1 MAAKKSRGLGRGLD
15 ALFGDMEVDILK
27 NDNEDTPKVEE
38 SSTDA
43 NKPSAGSAAKRTA
56 GSSENAAKAAES
68 DGSVQNVDPAAGG
81 ILYIDIND
89 IKPNTNQPRKVFD
102 EEKLE
107 DLAASIQEHGLIQP
121 EVLRSVGAGYE
132 IVAGER
138 RWRAARKAGVRNIPC
153 IVRELSDEEN
163 ISQGIGIREG
173 LAYGESR
180 AFRQPTTVYD
190 EDKVVREID
199 GVRLELVRLPGET
212 DDQIMI
218 WLPERQVLCCGDN
231 YYGCWPNLY
240 AIRGSQYRDIAGWLD
255 SLDEILSYSATYLLP
270 GHTRPLCGKEEVRSV
285 LTGFRD
291 AIRYVLEKTLA
302 GMNEGKDIDTLAS
315 EIVLPQEYASL
326 PYLGEYY
333 GCVEW
338 TVRAI
343 FTAYLGWFDGN
354 PTNLHPLPPKE
365 RAEKAVALAGG
376 ADAVLRAAEEA
387 VRKGEC
393 QWCLELCDLLLTI
406 GVNAEAARRQ
416 KAVALTKLA
425 AYETSAN
432 GRHYYLVCAH
442 ELENRH

>member
-1 MAAKKSRGLGRGLD
+1 MPGIWHVLGVGHSNAVIIEGRTSVILVDTLDTLERGQKLLEIIRSKT
-15 ALFGDMEVDILK
+15 E
-27 NDNEDTPKVEE
+27 
-38 SSTDA
+38 
-43 NKPSAGSAAKRTA
+43 KPVKT
-56 GSSENAAKAAES
+56 
-68 DGSVQNVDPAAGG
+68 
-81 ILYIDIND
+81 ILY
-89 IKPNTNQPRKVFD
+89 T
-102 EEKLE
+102 
-107 DLAASIQEHGLIQP
+107 HGHP
-121 EVLRSVGAGYE
+121 DHRGGAGAFSGTDPE
-132 IVAGER
+132 IIAFASATPVLKKTEMLQDIQNLRGIRQFGYA
-138 RWRAARKAGVRNIPC
+138 
-153 IVRELSDEEN
+153 LSDEEN

-255 SLDEILSYSATYLLP
+255 SLDEILSYSAAYLLP

-315 EIVLPQEYASL
+315 EIVLPQEYATL

>member
-1 MAAKKSRGLGRGLD
+1 M
-15 ALFGDMEVDILK
+15 
-27 NDNEDTPKVEE
+27 
-38 SSTDA
+38 
-43 NKPSAGSAAKRTA
+43 
-56 GSSENAAKAAES
+56 
-68 DGSVQNVDPAAGG
+68 
-81 ILYIDIND
+81 
-89 IKPNTNQPRKVFD
+89 
-102 EEKLE
+102 
-107 DLAASIQEHGLIQP
+107 
-121 EVLRSVGAGYE
+121 
-132 IVAGER
+132 
-138 RWRAARKAGVRNIPC
+138 
-153 IVRELSDEEN
+153 
-163 ISQGIGIREG
+163 
-173 LAYGESR
+173 
-180 AFRQPTTVYD
+180 
-190 EDKVVREID
+190 
-199 GVRLELVRLPGET
+199 
-212 DDQIMI
+212 
-218 WLPERQVLCCGDN
+218 
-231 YYGCWPNLY
+231 
-240 AIRGSQYRDIAGWLD
+240 D

>member
-1 MAAKKSRGLGRGLD
+1 M
-15 ALFGDMEVDILK
+15 LK
-27 NDNEDTPKVEE
+27 PN
-38 SSTDA
+38 
-43 NKPSAGSAAKRTA
+43 G
-56 GSSENAAKAAES
+56 AAELTVFTEKS
-68 DGSVQNVDPAAGG
+68 YKETITPIVPGIWHVLGVGHSNAVIIEGRTSVILVDTLDTLERGQKLLEIIRSRTEKPVKTILYTHGHPDHRSGAGAFSGTDPEIIAFAPAAPVLKKTEMLQDIQNLRG
-81 ILYIDIND
+81 IR
-89 IKPNTNQPRKVFD
+89 QF
-102 EEKLE
+102 
-107 DLAASIQEHGLIQP
+107 
-121 EVLRSVGAGYE
+121 GY
-132 IVAGER
+132 A
-138 RWRAARKAGVRNIPC
+138 
-153 IVRELSDEEN
+153 LSDEEN

-291 AIRYVLEKTLA
+291 AIRYVLEETLA

>member
-1 MAAKKSRGLGRGLD
+1 M
-15 ALFGDMEVDILK
+15 
-27 NDNEDTPKVEE
+27 
-38 SSTDA
+38 
-43 NKPSAGSAAKRTA
+43 
-56 GSSENAAKAAES
+56 
-68 DGSVQNVDPAAGG
+68 
-81 ILYIDIND
+81 
-89 IKPNTNQPRKVFD
+89 
-102 EEKLE
+102 
-107 DLAASIQEHGLIQP
+107 
-121 EVLRSVGAGYE
+121 
-132 IVAGER
+132 
-138 RWRAARKAGVRNIPC
+138 
-153 IVRELSDEEN
+153 
-163 ISQGIGIREG
+163 
-173 LAYGESR
+173 
-180 AFRQPTTVYD
+180 
-190 EDKVVREID
+190 
-199 GVRLELVRLPGET
+199 
-212 DDQIMI
+212 
-218 WLPERQVLCCGDN
+218 LCCGDN

-326 PYLGEYY
+326 PYLG
-333 GCVEW
+333 G
-338 TVRAI
+338 
-343 FTAYLGWFDGN
+343 FDGN

>member
-1 MAAKKSRGLGRGLD
+1 MPGIWHVLGVGHSNAVIIEGRTSVILVDTLDTLERGQKLLEIIRSRTEKPVKTILYTHGHPDHRGG
-15 ALFGDMEVDILK
+15 AGAFSG
-27 NDNEDTPKVEE
+27 
-38 SSTDA
+38 TDPEIIA
-43 NKPSAGSAAKRTA
+43 FA
-56 GSSENAAKAAES
+56 
-68 DGSVQNVDPAAGG
+68 PAAPVLKKTEMLQDIQNLRG
-81 ILYIDIND
+81 IR
-89 IKPNTNQPRKVFD
+89 QF
-102 EEKLE
+102 
-107 DLAASIQEHGLIQP
+107 
-121 EVLRSVGAGYE
+121 GY
-132 IVAGER
+132 A
-138 RWRAARKAGVRNIPC
+138 
-153 IVRELSDEEN
+153 LSDEEN

-255 SLDEILSYSATYLLP
+255 SLDEILSYSAAYLLP
-270 GHTRPLCGKEEVRSV
+270 GHTQPLCGKEEVRSV